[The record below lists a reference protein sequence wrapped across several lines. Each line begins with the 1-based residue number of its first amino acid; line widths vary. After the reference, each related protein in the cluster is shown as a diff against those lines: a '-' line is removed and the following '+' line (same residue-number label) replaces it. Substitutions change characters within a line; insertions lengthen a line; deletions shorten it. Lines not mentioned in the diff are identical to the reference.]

1 MLAPARPLAVH
12 LPLVVVAQ
20 GLGDDL
26 AAFSHLLVVAPSR
39 RRRARVTAGEIL
51 PPPRSR
57 LNRRI
62 VSGYVACEGAVP
74 HTPEPTCFCGRPA
87 IGWKLYLDH
96 GEFRTSNFA
105 GHTEAGNQQSVISL
119 RWTTPKRRK
128 AGSQRR

>member
-1 MLAPARPLAVH
+1 MGRTQAAGGDCIAVQAREVPKGPVNEGSSGGILQEENGCLAPARPLAVH

-62 VSGYVACEGAVP
+62 
-74 HTPEPTCFCGRPA
+74 
-87 IGWKLYLDH
+87 
-96 GEFRTSNFA
+96 
-105 GHTEAGNQQSVISL
+105 
-119 RWTTPKRRK
+119 
-128 AGSQRR
+128 